1 MNNIGLISKREYIT
15 RVKSKAFLLTTFL
28 TPLGFLLFF
37 VLVGF
42 IMSRG
47 SDDVKNIVISDPSG
61 LLNSEINLRKNI
73 KYSFSSNDLEQLK
86 QAYTE
91 GESDGVLWVP
101 PMDSASAKDHNIL
114 FYSDDR
120 LALDEIE
127 SIERAVERKIREYK
141 VVELDL
147 DEGKI
152 ALLDTDVEVDQQ
164 GVIDKEKDISATST
178 LVGSILGGVIAYIMF
193 FLIFLYGA
201 QVMRS
206 VMEEKIN
213 RIVEVLISSV
223 KPYEL
228 MMGKILGVGAVGL
241 TQVVAWVGILIVG
254 FFIAVAV
261 FGINMNVDPSEISQM
276 SGLDNAEMKAAM
288 AEGTD
293 KMSEIMIEIGKMN
306 WLVIIPLVIFYFLT
320 GYLAYAAIF
329 AAVGSAVGEDIN
341 EANSLTLPIMIPLM
355 LAIYIGFAAVNAPNS
370 SVAVWGSIIP
380 LTSSIVMP
388 VRLPIDPPFWQ
399 LLLSLV
405 LLAAFVLFMVW
416 LAARIYRVGILM
428 YGKKANFKELGK
440 WLFYKG

>member
-15 RVKSKAFLLTTFL
+15 RVKSKTFLLTTFL

-47 SDDVKNIVISDPSG
+47 SDDQKNIVISDPSD
-61 LLNSEINLRKNI
+61 LLNGELGLRKNI
-73 KYSFSSNDLEQLK
+73 NYTFSDDDLSLLQE
-86 QAYTE
+86 AYAE
-91 GESDGVLWVP
+91 GKSDGVLSVP
-101 PMDSASAKDHNIL
+101 PLDSAAIKDHGVM
-114 FYSDDR
+114 FFSDDR

-127 SIERAVERKIREYK
+127 SIERAVERKIREFK
-141 VVELDL
+141 VVALGI
-147 DEGKI
+147 DEDKI
-152 ALLDTDVEVDQQ
+152 SLLDTDVDVEQQ
-164 GVIDKEKDISATST
+164 GVKDKEKDISATST
-178 LVGSILGGVIAYIMF
+178 LVGSILGGVISYIMF

-241 TQVVAWVGILIVG
+241 TQVIAWVGILIVG
-254 FFIAVAV
+254 FFIAAAV
-261 FGINMNVDPSEISQM
+261 FGINMDPGDLTQM
-276 SGLDNAEMKAAM
+276 SGIDNAEVAAAM
-288 AEGTD
+288 AEGND
-293 KMSEIMIEIGKMN
+293 KISEVMIEIGKMN
-306 WLVIIPLVIFYFLT
+306 WFVIIPLVIFYFLT

-355 LAIYIGFAAVNAPNS
+355 LAIYIGFAAINAPNS
-370 SVAVWGSIIP
+370 TVAVWGSLIP

-388 VRLPIDPPFWQ
+388 VRLPIDPPIWQ
-399 LLLSLV
+399 LILSV
-405 LLAAFVLFMVW
+405 LLLAGFVLFMVW
-416 LAARIYRVGILM
+416 VAARIYRIGILM
-428 YGKKANFKELGK
+428 YGKKASFKELGK

>member
-1 MNNIGLISKREYIT
+1 MSNIGLIAQREYIT
-15 RVKSKAFLLTTFL
+15 RVKSKTFILTTFL

-37 VLVGF
+37 ALVGF

-47 SDDVKNIVISDPSG
+47 SDEQKNIIISDGSG
-61 LLNSEINLRKNI
+61 LLGQEISLRKNFN
-73 KYSFSSNDLEQLK
+73 YTFSSEDIEKLK
-86 QAYTE
+86 EAYLNGDT
-91 GESDGVLWVP
+91 DGILVVP
-101 PMDSASAKDHNIL
+101 PLESAELKDHGIM
-114 FYSDDR
+114 FFSDDR
-120 LALDEIE
+120 LALDEME
-127 SIERAVERKIREYK
+127 SIERAVERKIRAFK
-141 VVELDL
+141 VEALDL

-152 ALLDTDVEVDQQ
+152 SLLDTNVEIDQQ
-164 GVIDKEKDISATST
+164 GVKDEEKDISATST
-178 LVGSILGGVIAYIMF
+178 LVGSILGGVISYAMF
-193 FLIFLYGA
+193 FIIFLYGA

-223 KPYEL
+223 KPFEL

-241 TQVVAWVGILIVG
+241 TQIVAWIIILIVG
-254 FFIAVAV
+254 FLIAGSI
-261 FGINMNVDPSEISQM
+261 FGINAGPPEIPEISGMDQ
-276 SGLDNAEMKAAM
+276 AQVAAGM
-288 AEGTD
+288 NEGMD
-293 KMSEIMIEIGKMN
+293 KVREIIAEIGKMN
-306 WLVIIPLVIFYFLT
+306 WFVILPLAIFYFLT
-320 GYLAYAAIF
+320 GYFAYAAIF

-399 LLLSLV
+399 VLVSVV
-405 LLAAFVLFMVW
+405 LLILFVLLMVW

-428 YGKKANFKELGK
+428 YGKKASFKELGK
-440 WLFYKG
+440 WLFYRG

>member
-1 MNNIGLISKREYIT
+1 MNNIGLIAQREYIT
-15 RVKSKAFLLTTFL
+15 RVKSKTFILTTFL
-28 TPLGFLLFF
+28 TPIGFLLFF

-47 SDDVKNIVISDPSG
+47 SDEQKNIVISDPSE
-61 LLNSEINLRKNI
+61 LLEGEIRLRKNFN
-73 KYSFSSNDLEQLK
+73 YTFS
-86 QAYTE
+86 TE
-91 GESDGVLWVP
+91 AIESLQKDYQSGKIDGILQVP
-101 PMDSASAKDHNIL
+101 PLENAELKEHNIL
-114 FYSDDR
+114 FFSDNR
-120 LALDEIE
+120 LALDEME
-127 SIERAVERKIREYK
+127 SIERAVERKIRAYK
-141 VVELDL
+141 VKALDL

-152 ALLDTDVEVDQQ
+152 ALLNTDVTIDQQ
-164 GVIDKEKDISATST
+164 GINDKEKDISATST
-178 LVGSILGGVIAYIMF
+178 LVGSILGGVIAYAMF
-193 FLIFLYGA
+193 FIIFLYGA

-223 KPYEL
+223 KPFEL

-241 TQVVAWVGILIVG
+241 TQIVAWIGILIVG
-254 FFIAVAV
+254 FLVAGAL
-261 FGINMNVDPSEISQM
+261 FGINAGPPDMSEISGVDQ
-276 SGLDNAEMKAAM
+276 AQVAA
-288 AEGTD
+288 AVNEGTD
-293 KMSEIMIEIGKMN
+293 KLTNIIREIGKMN
-306 WLVIIPLVIFYFLT
+306 WYVILPLVIFYFLT
-320 GYLAYAAIF
+320 GYFAYAAIF

-399 LLLSLV
+399 IILSVV
-405 LLAAFVLFMVW
+405 LLIAFVFFMVW